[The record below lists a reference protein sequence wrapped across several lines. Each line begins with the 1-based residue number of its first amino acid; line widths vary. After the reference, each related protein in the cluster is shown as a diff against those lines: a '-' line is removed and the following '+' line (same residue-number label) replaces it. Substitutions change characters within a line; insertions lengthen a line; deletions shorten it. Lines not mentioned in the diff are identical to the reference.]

1 MSDNY
6 VLLLELLRG
15 SSDWVSATNLAERL
29 GVSTRSV
36 RNYVAAAKSAA
47 RPFEIIAASGQGYR
61 INKDQY
67 QQYLATQTAAPDETP
82 SLPRE
87 RAHHIIRRLVES
99 SHGVLLSDL
108 ARSMHVSDATAELDL
123 KRAREIALESDL
135 QIDRVD
141 GLLTFRGNEAG
152 LRKVL
157 SSLIYDS
164 LQSEF
169 LNLDAIAAR
178 FDIPELVAF
187 KTDLIGRL
195 DYHGYII
202 NEYGIDSVLL
212 HVAIAVDRVRLGQTL
227 PDYRGAI
234 DPDTTFVAG
243 LVKELAGRH
252 FGLDLGQWEETYL
265 ARQLV
270 TRVMSVANDTTM
282 AGARADAADRAT
294 LVKIVDLVYEEYLI
308 DLRNDELIDRL
319 SLHLGHLVNRAKFDV
334 FSRNPLAK
342 SIKTAYP
349 LIFDVAVFMSSIIQ
363 KERGIVV
370 DEDEISY
377 VALHIGSYL
386 ERQAQREN
394 RVSATIVCPSYYD
407 LHIVMRESIEKIL
420 GTEISIE
427 SVITRTDVRMDEI
440 DTDIV
445 ISTIPLAATI
455 DAVIEVQPF
464 LSDND
469 IDRVRSH
476 VSRIRQQR
484 RRSSIR
490 ERLMTYF
497 RPELFFRNVTI
508 ETPEDMIR
516 GLGEA
521 LKSLNVVDD
530 AYIDGAIER
539 ERMSS
544 TVFVDGL
551 AVPHAMSMTAERPT
565 IAIAVNE
572 NPAPWGEHRV
582 NIVAFI
588 AFAASG
594 RDEFQ
599 TVFEQFVQVFGDRAR
614 MNEVIKGSTSF
625 EGFIES
631 LVHVIDA

>member
-1 MSDNY
+1 MQ
-6 VLLLELLRG
+6 LLDYLRSEEG
-15 SSDWVSATNLAERL
+15 WVSAAHLAERL

-36 RNYVAAAKSAA
+36 RNYVAAAKAA
-47 RPFEIIAASGQGYR
+47 AQPFDIIVASSLGYR
-61 INKDQY
+61 INREQFAAY
-67 QQYLATQTAAPDETP
+67 QASQTASAVDMP

-87 RAHHIIRRLVES
+87 RAHHIVRRLAES
-99 SHGVLLSDL
+99 RGGVALDEL
-108 ARSMHVSDATAELDL
+108 AASMHVSLATAELDL
-123 KRAREIALESDL
+123 KRAREIALGAGL
-135 QIDRVD
+135 LIDRID
-141 GLLTFRGNEAG
+141 GVLSFRGDEAG

-157 SSLIYDS
+157 SGLVYDS

-169 LNLDAIAAR
+169 LNLDAVATR
-178 FDIPELVAF
+178 FGLPELVEF

-212 HVAIAVDRVRLGQTL
+212 HVAIAIDRVRLGQTL
-227 PDYRGAI
+227 PDYRGEI

-243 LVKELAGRH
+243 LVRELAGRH
-252 FGLDLGQWEETYL
+252 FAIELGQWEETYL

-270 TRVMSVANDTTM
+270 TRVMSVANDSVSS
-282 AGARADAADRAT
+282 GAKADAADRAT

-319 SLHLGHLVNRAKFDV
+319 SLHLGHLVNRAKFNV

-363 KERGIVV
+363 KERNIVV

-386 ERQAQREN
+386 ERQAQRVN

-407 LHIVMRESIEKIL
+407 LHIVMRESIEKL
-420 GTEISIE
+420 MGDEVTIE
-427 SVITRTDVRMDEI
+427 SVITRTDVKADAI

-445 ISTIPLAATI
+445 ISTIPLSVGLES
-455 DAVIEVQPF
+455 VIEVQPF

-469 IDRVRSH
+469 IDNVRKM
-476 VSRIRQQR
+476 VSRVRQQR
-484 RRSSIR
+484 RRSGIR
-490 ERLMTYF
+490 ERLLTYF
-497 RPELFFRNVTI
+497 RPELFFRNVSFA
-508 ETPEDMIR
+508 TPEDMIR

-521 LKSLNVVDD
+521 LKSLDVIDD
-530 AYIDGAIER
+530 TYIDGAIER

-551 AVPHAMSMTAERPT
+551 AVPHAMSMTAVRPT

-572 NPAPWGEHRV
+572 SAAPWGEHKV

-599 TVFEQFVQVFGDRAR
+599 SVFEQFVQVFSDRR
-614 MNEVIKGSTSF
+614 SMTEVIRNSHNF

-631 LVHVIDA
+631 LVHVIDE